1 MAAITANNPTLFQF
15 KGPQDEGMAVD
26 WPVAASTTIY
36 KNTLVGVN
44 VTGYLIS
51 YIPWSQGLALAG
63 SPFVGIATEYVD
75 NSAGVAGAKSC
86 SVVIDGYI
94 EYPLTAAGQH
104 DVGKPVFALDN
115 ATLTKRHVPE
125 AVATGGGYD
134 LVGRIVGVPAA
145 GIVVVN
151 IASPLARSGY
161 GTGLLVKTRRIDVA
175 NVVGDKVYLVH
186 ETENHNG
193 LYLVSINGFITE
205 AVTSTGSAAV
215 VTIQHTLAGSDT
227 SLGCTIDFANAAPVA
242 DLVVGAG
249 GVFTGVTAADAD
261 NLVLIPAD
269 RAVSAEVTTVANGG
283 AIKGAADLTAM
294 FAIR

>member
-1 MAAITANNPTLFQF
+1 MAAITANNPTEFQM
-15 KGPQDEGMAVD
+15 KYRESEGMTLLL
-26 WPVAASTTIY
+26 PVAASTTIY
-36 KNTLVGVN
+36 RNTLVGVN
-44 VTGYLIS
+44 IQGYLVS
-51 YIPWSQGLALAG
+51 YIPWSQGLALNG
-63 SPFVGIATEYVD
+63 SPFVGIAIENVN
-75 NSAGVAGAKSC
+75 NSAGSNADKSC
-86 SVVIDGYI
+86 NVFVDGYV
-94 EYPLTAAGQH
+94 EYPLSGAATH
-104 DVGKPVFALDN
+104 DIGKPVFGLDN
-115 ATLTKRHVPE
+115 ATLTKLHVP
-125 AVATGGGYD
+125 AALATGGGYE
-134 LVGRIVGVPAA
+134 LIGRIVAVPST

-161 GTGLLVKTRRIDVA
+161 GNGLLVKTRRIDVA
-175 NVVGDKVYLVH
+175 NVVNDKIYLVH

-193 LYLVSINGFITE
+193 LYLVSVNGLITE
-205 AVTSTGSAAV
+205 AVVSTGGAAQ
-215 VTIQHTLAGSDT
+215 VTIQYTLAGSDT

-283 AIKGAADLTAM
+283 VITGAADLTAM